1 MTDTCPLTRNSI
13 EIIIIQIEGQG
24 EQMVN
29 SKTAKLQLII
39 SMVLFGTIGLFVR
52 YLTLPSS
59 LIALCRAWIG
69 CVFLLLVL
77 AVQRKRFCRKA
88 VLDNL
93 IWLLLSG
100 CFLGFNWIAL
110 FEAYRYTSVAI
121 GTVCYYTAP
130 ILVILCAPWLLKESL
145 SVKKTACAVAA
156 VIGVG
161 LLSFQSPQELASPGY
176 STGIFLG
183 LLAAALYACV
193 ILCNKRIKGIDA
205 MDKTVIQLFISGIMM
220 LPYCFMTVD
229 FCDVSMD
236 PFQLIILLTVGIVHT
251 GVTYLMYFGAM
262 ENVSGQS
269 VAVISYID
277 PVVAVLLSVFVLK
290 EQLSAAA
297 WVGAA
302 MILASA
308 LLSEINWKEKQLHD

>member
-1 MTDTCPLTRNSI
+1 
-13 EIIIIQIEGQG
+13 
-24 EQMVN
+24 MVY
-29 SKTAKLQLII
+29 SKTAKLKLII

-52 YLTLPSS
+52 HLSLPSS

-69 CVFLLLVL
+69 CIFLVLVL
-77 AVQRKRFCRKA
+77 AVQRKRFCWKA
-88 VLDNL
+88 VWDNFL
-93 IWLLLSG
+93 WLLLSG

-110 FEAYRYTSVAI
+110 FESYRYTSVAVA
-121 GTVCYYTAP
+121 TVCYYTAP
-130 ILVILCAPWLLKESL
+130 ILVILCAPWLLGESL

-161 LLSFQSPQELASPGY
+161 LLSFRSPQELVSTGY
-176 STGIFLG
+176 STGILLG

-205 MDKTVIQLFISGIMM
+205 MDKTVIQLFISGVLM

-229 FCDVSMD
+229 FSAVSMD
-236 PFQLIILLTVGIVHT
+236 SMQLVVLMTVGILHT

-262 ENVSGQS
+262 EHVSGQS
-269 VAVISYID
+269 VAVISYVD

-290 EQLSAAA
+290 EPLSVAA
-297 WVGAA
+297 WVGAGI
-302 MILASA
+302 ILAAA
-308 LLSEINWKEKQLHD
+308 LLSEINGKEKQLHD